1 MLSKKIESAL
11 NKQINHEI
19 SAAYN
24 YLAMAG
30 HFERGNLTGFSN
42 WMLQQRNEELEH
54 AMKLYQYLLDRGGK
68 LELSAIPKPQGS
80 FGSIRAVFQKALEQ
94 EKINTKAIHSLY
106 SLAAKENDY
115 TTQSQLQWF
124 LDEQVEEE
132 KIMDEV
138 IALLDLAKGEKS
150 APLVLN
156 QQLGERKGESTE
168 GSRG

>member
-1 MLSKKIESAL
+1 MLSKKIEAAL
-11 NKQINHEI
+11 NKQINHEL

-30 HFERGNLTGFSN
+30 HFERQNLAGFSS
-42 WMLQQRNEELEH
+42 WMLLQRNEELEH

-68 LELSAIPKPQGS
+68 LELSAISKPAAR
-80 FGSIRAVFQKALEQ
+80 FGSIRAVFEKALEQ
-94 EKINTKAIHSLY
+94 EQVNTKAIHVLY
-106 SLAAKENDY
+106 SLATKENDY
-115 TTQSQLQWF
+115 TTQSQLKWF

-150 APLVLN
+150 ALLVLN
-156 QQLGERKGESTE
+156 QQLGDRKPESITE
-168 GSRG
+168 A